1 MPTRA
6 PSSRTVQ
13 LGVAAVVLAG
23 TVTVGLGAYV
33 VTSGPDAAQPVRV
46 AASVAAPPSSASSAS
61 SVPALPSGVLVGDSV
76 STGLRPLTR
85 ELSGVVAGRQSWVRI
100 PWTTDVPVCSVA
112 VTVSSA
118 GAAVGYPNISGS
130 SSFYR
135 QDRLAAS
142 GRDYTAVRFYVSA
155 WSSASSVTADVTA
168 SYVLAAK
175 GSGAALP
182 KACTG
187 TPVTRTYRV
196 TLPVGS
202 AATAASPAPG
212 STGAAETLAARGD
225 VDARSAGSL

>member
-1 MPTRA
+1 MPTSA

-23 TVTVGLGAYV
+23 TVAVGLGAYV
-33 VTSGPDAAQPVRV
+33 VASGPDAAEPVH
-46 AASVAAPPSSASSAS
+46 VAAPAVAPAPSAATSPTAPAS
-61 SVPALPSGVLVGDSV
+61 PSGVLVGDTV

-85 ELSGVVAGRQSWVRI
+85 ELAGVVAGRQTWVRI
-100 PWTTDVPVCSVA
+100 PWTTDAPVCSVA

-118 GAAVGYPNISGS
+118 GAAVGYPNMGGF

-142 GRDYTAVRFYVSA
+142 SRDYTAVRLHVPA

-168 SYVLAAK
+168 SYVSAAK

-202 AATAASPAPG
+202 AATVASPAPG